1 MFPAFRHDGS
11 VNVVVETP
19 RGSQAKFK
27 YDPETGAM
35 MLSRP
40 LPAGVVYPYD
50 WGYIPSTRAADG
62 DPIDVMVLWDGTSF
76 PGVVLPSRL
85 IGVLRV
91 EQTGAEPGLRER
103 NDRLFALPIK
113 APRSAHVQTI
123 FDLPERVR
131 LEIEQFFQT
140 VVAFEGKDLRL
151 LGFEGKDEADRALR
165 AALVESHE
173 ERHR

>member
-1 MFPAFRHDGS
+1 MFPALRHDGS

-62 DPIDVMVLWDGTSF
+62 DPIDVMVLWDGVSF

-91 EQTGAEPGLRER
+91 EQAGAAPGQRER

-131 LEIEQFFQT
+131 LEIEQFFLT

-151 LGFEGKDEADRALR
+151 LGFEGKDEADRVLR
-165 AALVESHE
+165 SAIVE
-173 ERHR
+173 

>member
-1 MFPAFRHDGS
+1 MFPAFRQDGS

-27 YDPETGAM
+27 YDPETGAI

-62 DPIDVMVLWDGTSF
+62 DPIDVMVLWAGTSF

-91 EQTGAEPGLRER
+91 EQTGAEPGRRER

-151 LGFEGKDEADRALR
+151 LGFEGKDEADRVLR
-165 AALVESHE
+165 SAIVE
-173 ERHR
+173 

>member
-27 YDPETGAM
+27 YDPETGAI

-91 EQTGAEPGLRER
+91 EQAGTQPGRRER

-151 LGFEGKDEADRALR
+151 LGFEGKDEADRVLR
-165 AALVESHE
+165 AAVVD
-173 ERHR
+173 

>member
-1 MFPAFRHDGS
+1 MFPAFRQDGS

-27 YDPETGAM
+27 YDPETGAI

-151 LGFEGKDEADRALR
+151 LGFEGKDEADRVLR
-165 AALVESHE
+165 AAVVD
-173 ERHR
+173 

>member
-1 MFPAFRHDGS
+1 MFPAFRQDGS

-27 YDPETGAM
+27 YDPETGAI

-151 LGFEGKDEADRALR
+151 LGFEGKDEADRVLR
-165 AALVESHE
+165 AALVE
-173 ERHR
+173 

>member
-19 RGSQAKFK
+19 RGSHAKFK
-27 YDPETGAM
+27 YDAETGAI

-62 DPIDVMVLWDGTSF
+62 DPMDVMVLWDGTSF

-91 EQTGAEPGLRER
+91 EQAGTEPGRRER

-113 APRSAHVQTI
+113 APRSAHVRTI

-131 LEIEQFFQT
+131 LEIEQFFLT

-151 LGFEGKDEADRALR
+151 LGFEGREEADRVLR
-165 AALVESHE
+165 SAIVE
-173 ERHR
+173 

>member
-1 MFPAFRHDGS
+1 MFPAFRQDGS

-27 YDPETGAM
+27 YDPETGAI

-91 EQTGAEPGLRER
+91 DQTGAGPGLRER

-123 FDLPERVR
+123 FDLPERIR

-151 LGFEGKDEADRALR
+151 LGFEGKDEADRVLR
-165 AALVESHE
+165 AAVVD
-173 ERHR
+173 

>member
-1 MFPAFRHDGS
+1 MFPAFRQDGS

-27 YDPETGAM
+27 YDPETGAI

-40 LPAGVVYPYD
+40 LPAGVLYPYD

-91 EQTGAEPGLRER
+91 EQTGAEPGRRER

-151 LGFEGKDEADRALR
+151 LGFEGKDEADRVLR
-165 AALVESHE
+165 AALVE
-173 ERHR
+173 

>member
-1 MFPAFRHDGS
+1 MFPAFRRDGS

-27 YDPETGAM
+27 YDPETGAI

-91 EQTGAEPGLRER
+91 EQAGTEPGRRER

-123 FDLPERVR
+123 FDLPDRVR

-151 LGFEGKDEADRALR
+151 LGFEGKDEADRVLR
-165 AALVESHE
+165 SAIVE
-173 ERHR
+173 

>member
-1 MFPAFRHDGS
+1 MFPAFRQDGS

-27 YDPETGAM
+27 YDPETGAI

-151 LGFEGKDEADRALR
+151 LGFEGKDEADRVLR
-165 AALVESHE
+165 SAIVE
-173 ERHR
+173 

>member
-40 LPAGVVYPYD
+40 LPAGVFYPYD

-91 EQTGAEPGLRER
+91 EQAGTVPGRRER

-131 LEIEQFFQT
+131 LEIEQFFLM

-151 LGFEGKDEADRALR
+151 LGFEGREEADRVLR
-165 AALVESHE
+165 AALVE
-173 ERHR
+173 

>member
-1 MFPAFRHDGS
+1 MFPAFRQDGS

-27 YDPETGAM
+27 YDPETGAI

-91 EQTGAEPGLRER
+91 EQAGTQPGRRER

-151 LGFEGKDEADRALR
+151 LGFEGKDEADRTLR
-165 AALVESHE
+165 AALVQ
-173 ERHR
+173 

>member
-1 MFPAFRHDGS
+1 MFPALRHDGS

-27 YDPETGAM
+27 YDPETGAI

-91 EQTGAEPGLRER
+91 DQTGAGPGLRER

-151 LGFEGKDEADRALR
+151 LGFEGKDEADRVLR
-165 AALVESHE
+165 AALVE
-173 ERHR
+173 

>member
-1 MFPAFRHDGS
+1 MFPAFRQDGS

-27 YDPETGAM
+27 YDPETGAI

-91 EQTGAEPGLRER
+91 EQTGAEPGRRER

-151 LGFEGKDEADRALR
+151 LGFEGKDEADRVLR
-165 AALVESHE
+165 SAIVE
-173 ERHR
+173 